1 MSITNLQAGGYKN
14 ITATGNLSP
23 VPANL
28 LGVLCATTTAGTLI
42 FYDSATTT
50 TGTPITGT
58 ITPAAGS
65 WTPLPFSTAN
75 GIYVVVGGTINATIA
90 FA

>member
-1 MSITNLQAGGYKN
+1 MATFLNAGGYKN
-14 ITATGNLSP
+14 LSATGNISGKP
-23 VPANL
+23 CTM

-50 TGTPITGT
+50 TTTPITGT

-65 WTPLPFSTAN
+65 FTPIPASTGN
-75 GIYVVVGGTINATIA
+75 GLYVVVGGTINATVI